1 MFYLI
6 RVGELRTIKSM
17 NTLALLFGLPAD
29 LETRIDTGVL
39 AISGED
45 DATKTLRLVVPSLW
59 QKDRKGRIKIV
70 SITWIHPD
78 YNAQFC
84 HYYHE
89 TPGDLPNFYV
99 AEENSEGPD
108 EPLDVNDLDELL
120 DFLSDPSAY

>member
-1 MFYLI
+1 LFLAAD
-6 RVGELRTIKSM
+6 VATIKSM
-17 NTLALLFGLPAD
+17 NTLALRFGLPAD
-29 LETRIDTGVL
+29 LEMLIDTGVL
-39 AISGED
+39 AITRED

-84 HYYHE
+84 HYYHLA
-89 TPGDLPNFYV
+89 PGDLPNFYV